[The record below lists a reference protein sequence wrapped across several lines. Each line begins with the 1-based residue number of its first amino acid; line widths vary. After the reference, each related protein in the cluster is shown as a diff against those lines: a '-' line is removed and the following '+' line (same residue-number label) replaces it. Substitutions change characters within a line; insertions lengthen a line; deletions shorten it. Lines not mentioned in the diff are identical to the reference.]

1 MVTIH
6 YRYSGFSDAL
16 GARSVPFLW
25 RPPLPTV
32 LKSLLDCSRV
42 CISECAAEGIDALL
56 LTPTQITSYNDTE
69 SYGPFY
75 SLLSPKSQALYG
87 TPVDARLS

>member
-1 MVTIH
+1 MY
-6 YRYSGFSDAL
+6 YRYIGFSDAL
-16 GARSVPFLW
+16 RVRSVPFLW

-56 LTPTQITSYNDTE
+56 LTPTQITSFNDTE
-69 SYGPFY
+69 SYGRFTQVPY
-75 SLLSPKSQALYG
+75 LLRPSFEVCY
-87 TPVDARLS
+87 VDSAELN